1 MAVDYKKLFHILIE
15 KGMSN
20 AELAEKA
27 ELSLNVI
34 TKLKRNEY
42 ISLQSAEK
50 ICRALNCGMDDII
63 EFK

>member
-1 MAVDYKKLFHILIE
+1 MAVEYKKLFHILIE

-50 ICRALNCGMDDII
+50 ICRALNCQ
-63 EFK
+63 